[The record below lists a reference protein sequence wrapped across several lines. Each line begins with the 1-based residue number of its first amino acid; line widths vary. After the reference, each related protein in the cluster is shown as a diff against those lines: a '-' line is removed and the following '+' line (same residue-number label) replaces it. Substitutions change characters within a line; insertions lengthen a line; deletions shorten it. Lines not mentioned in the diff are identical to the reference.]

1 MNGFNSNGR
10 NYSIFWNVQQ
20 MAVLP
25 GNLFKDSQSKDWNEW
40 VESIWQLFH
49 RYFHITQMPLLQVK
63 NLAKVQKK
71 GQVIMERVEF
81 LFREIIGWKK
91 WKKW

>member
-1 MNGFNSNGR
+1 
-10 NYSIFWNVQQ
+10 

-63 NLAKVQKK
+63 NLAIVQKK
-71 GQVIMERVEF
+71 DRLKWSEYSLCVEKG
-81 LFREIIGWKK
+81 LGEKMKK
-91 WKKW
+91 NGK